1 MVATPAQ
8 LEIGNRI
15 LASLPHHE
23 YSRIQ
28 PHIENVYLEKGKL
41 VYMTGDQIK
50 YLYFPK
56 NGLLSVLS
64 ATETGSTAE
73 IAMVGS
79 EGAVGLPVILKKRE
93 ISYEVTVQIPVN
105 ADRIKAEILKQ
116 EFDRGERLQEY
127 MLKYTH
133 VLIAQIAQLSICNR
147 FHRIE
152 KALGRWL
159 LLARDHVN
167 ANTLDLTHE
176 NISNALGVPRTAVTM
191 AARTLQNDGLIRYS
205 RGHIEIL
212 DHAGLEAR
220 SCECYRILHDELQQF
235 LNDHKR

>member
-56 NGLLSVLS
+56 SGLLSVLS

-73 IAMVGS
+73 VAMVGS

-93 ISYEVTVQIPVN
+93 ISY
-105 ADRIKAEILKQ
+105 
-116 EFDRGERLQEY
+116 
-127 MLKYTH
+127 
-133 VLIAQIAQLSICNR
+133 
-147 FHRIE
+147 
-152 KALGRWL
+152 
-159 LLARDHVN
+159 
-167 ANTLDLTHE
+167 
-176 NISNALGVPRTAVTM
+176 
-191 AARTLQNDGLIRYS
+191 
-205 RGHIEIL
+205 
-212 DHAGLEAR
+212 
-220 SCECYRILHDELQQF
+220 
-235 LNDHKR
+235 